1 MKPVQ
6 IILLFIVFFTCSC
19 EQEKFNE
26 YVLNEDLRKNIDI
39 FLKYLSSKI
48 DTTNSKE
55 RNLIIKSQCN
65 SYKTYLN
72 IDHTCYYGIFSCKN
86 SIIRVIKFHDYNI
99 FLLNDL
105 PNNIIM
111 DTNNIFQ
118 KEEIL
123 KLFFRDE
130 YSLYVSNGIEP
141 VPEPPSDIASMVL
154 TFNKQSLIFSAI
166 GYFSFPDYAINPK
179 GCIYWDSLNVD
190 VYSSPDTSLIYRY
203 VDTPPEFPGGSDSLK
218 NILLR
223 ITENQVRKDIKQ
235 KYSGSISISYVVET
249 DGTTSLI
256 DINNNFD
263 EDNEEYIE
271 EYIKA
276 FKTMPKWIPGKQKG
290 VNVRVQ
296 KGVLIKINF
305 TTKNVKISI

>member
-6 IILLFIVFFTCSC
+6 IILLLIVFLTCSC
-19 EQEKFNE
+19 EQEKYNE
-26 YVLNEDLRKNIDI
+26 CVLNEDLRKNIDI
-39 FLKYLSSKI
+39 YLNYLSTKI
-48 DTTNSKE
+48 DTSNSKVK
-55 RNLIIKSQCN
+55 NIGITSQTDSN
-65 SYKTYLN
+65 KTYLE
-72 IDHTCYYGIFSCKN
+72 ISHADCYDIFSCRN
-86 SIIRVIKFHDYNI
+86 SFIKVLKYHGYNI
-99 FLLNDL
+99 FLLNDI
-105 PNNIIM
+105 PSGIIT
-111 DTNNIFQ
+111 DTNILYEKEKIF
-118 KEEIL
+118 KE
-123 KLFFRDE
+123 FFKDE
-130 YSLYVSNGIEP
+130 YSKYVNDGIEP
-141 VPEPPSDIASMVL
+141 VPYPPSDLTSMML

-166 GYFSFPDYAINPK
+166 GYFSFPNYAINPK

-223 ITENQVRKDIKQ
+223 ITENQIRKDIKQ

-290 VNVRVQ
+290 VCVRVQ